1 MKKHMDTHAIALKT
15 SEIWDNPALQKAIVK
30 HRQLSDYRDR
40 YKSSRRMAI
49 ILTGFIIFT
58 VCGVA
63 LNYVINAPEWSILLP
78 IAGIVFVPS
87 LIVVLVSLPGQ
98 RSTLSKMEIDFS
110 SEKAFSDLIK
120 WFSHASIEDLN
131 DYNAYA
137 PGNVYHTF
145 FDQYHIAKQRATHVN
160 H

>member
-1 MKKHMDTHAIALKT
+1 MANPINA
-15 SEIWDNPALQKAIVK
+15 SEIWDNPSLQNSIVK
-30 HRQLSDYRDR
+30 YRQLTNCRNDHQ
-40 YKSSRRMAI
+40 SSQRMAI

-58 VCGVA
+58 VCVVA
-63 LNYVINAPEWSILLP
+63 LKYVINAPEWSILLA
-78 IAGIVFVPS
+78 IASIIFVPC
-87 LIVVLVSLPGQ
+87 LIAVLVSLPGQ
-98 RSTLSKMEIDFS
+98 RSTLSKMEEDFS
-110 SEKAFSDLIK
+110 SEKAFADLIE
-120 WFSHASIEDLN
+120 WFSHASIEDLK